1 MAELHIVGEI
11 VGASGFEE
19 RNLFCKVRRVP
30 VPSSRPVAPSRPR
43 ERSKN
48 KPSPP
53 APVSTTHPEPSPDAH
68 VPNTFSISQ
77 WGVEAGSMWD
87 VVEGEAGGQTH
98 CCYPPEGEPSVVWSH
113 PVDVHYA
120 AKSLVGW
127 PKMWFQVW
135 HMDEHGLKDLC
146 GYGFCHVPT
155 GPGMHEVEVCTWC
168 PEGTPLEK
176 LQAFFIGG
184 KPRLKYEEVIHSPG
198 DRFRLATR
206 AAGVIKLQLGVC
218 VKDFDKYNV
227 AH

>member
-1 MAELHIVGEI
+1 
-11 VGASGFEE
+11 
-19 RNLFCKVRRVP
+19 
-30 VPSSRPVAPSRPR
+30 
-43 ERSKN
+43 
-48 KPSPP
+48 
-53 APVSTTHPEPSPDAH
+53 
-68 VPNTFSISQ
+68 
-77 WGVEAGSMWD
+77 MWD

-135 HMDEHGLKDLC
+135 HMDDHGLKDLC

-176 LQAFFIGG
+176 LQAFFVGG

-206 AAGVIKLQLGVC
+206 AAGGIKLGPQGGHGHVRFASVEEARRALVSLNHSYMGNRYIEL
-218 VKDFDKYNV
+218 FW
-227 AH
+227 AS

>member
-30 VPSSRPVAPSRPR
+30 VPFSRPVAPSRPN

-53 APVSTTHPEPSPDAH
+53 APVSTTHPEPSPDAC
-68 VPNTFSISQ
+68 VQNTTSNSQ

>member
-30 VPSSRPVAPSRPR
+30 VPSSRPVAPSRPN

-53 APVSTTHPEPSPDAH
+53 APVSTTHPEPSPYAY
-68 VPNTFSISQ
+68 VPNTTSNSQ